1 MDFLKKICDDA
12 HTTLLVQDCPQDTCV
27 IDDLLFIR
35 YQKKEV
41 VESFC
46 SSTVSETESIGLTSE
61 SSLPSA
67 PNLLLA
73 TRRQRR
79 NGVSTGP
86 RQRRMGCGA
95 APDPTFKIRRYVHKF
110 DYRIRGQTISLFWLC
125 YFFMQEDEIYKINPN
140 LKIDG
145 FDCVRVFLICVY

>member
-95 APDPTFKIRRYVHKF
+95 APDPTELHTSQNLSNSSETESADQRLRSEGRR
-110 DYRIRGQTISLFWLC
+110 
-125 YFFMQEDEIYKINPN
+125 N
-140 LKIDG
+140 L
-145 FDCVRVFLICVY
+145 